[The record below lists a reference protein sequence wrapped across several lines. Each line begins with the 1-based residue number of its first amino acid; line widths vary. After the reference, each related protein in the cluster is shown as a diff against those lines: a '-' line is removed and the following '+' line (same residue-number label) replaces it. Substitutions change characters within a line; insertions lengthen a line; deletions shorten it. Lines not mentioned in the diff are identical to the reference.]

1 MDDTDEERDGWVA
14 DGELQRYSGFETDR
28 DTDSS
33 AGEGAVSGGLRRPT
47 RRALLRAGALA
58 LGGAT
63 AGCPSP
69 FGSGGP
75 GTDTTPTEFSTP
87 TRTPE
92 DSSTPNATPTES
104 ETDPSP
110 ETGTETDTP
119 RSTPSPEAPG
129 VLYVAPDGDEG
140 NVGSQTAPLASL
152 STALSRAVP
161 GTTVRLRGGTYRPN
175 RTVGAQGLAGTADE
189 PVVVE
194 ADPDSDERPVFDFA
208 GATVGGMRFS
218 DCHWLEMRG
227 FGVQNAPS
235 RGLFVERGSSDVLVE
250 DVSVWASG
258 GDPDASGI
266 GVFVLDSREVTLRRV
281 TSQNNY
287 DPSSGGN
294 NADGIGV
301 ERSPG
306 TLVDSCVA
314 RGNSDDG
321 FDLWQ
326 TTETTLRHC
335 WSYDNGYD
343 PDGSEA
349 GDGDGFKLGGGDASG
364 ANVVRRCVAFD
375 NRVRGF
381 DDNGTT
387 RPVTLY
393 NCTAWRNPI
402 DFRLG
407 CRFDL
412 TEPVCPTHRLRNNL
426 SAGGEVQLTP
436 FVDSVANS
444 WDLDVETPG
453 FASIDRDDDAFLH
466 LTADSPAVDAGVDV
480 GLSYRGG
487 APDLGAFE
495 FEPPQT
501 PTEQRP

>member
-1 MDDTDEERDGWVA
+1 MDDSDEDHDGRVADEESP
-14 DGELQRYSGFETDR
+14 RYSGFETGSDA
-28 DTDSS
+28 DST
-33 AGEGAVSGGLRRPT
+33 AVDAPESRGFQRPT
-47 RRALLRAGALA
+47 RRALLRASALV

-69 FGSGGP
+69 LGSGGP
-75 GTDTTPTEFSTP
+75 GTDRTPTRISTP

-92 DSSTPNATPTES
+92 ESSPPNATPTES
-104 ETDPSP
+104 ETDRPPGP
-110 ETGTETDTP
+110 ETGTDTT
-119 RSTPSPEAPG
+119 TPSPEAPG
-129 VLYVAPDGDEG
+129 LLYVAPDGDDRNAG
-140 NVGSQTAPLASL
+140 NRTDPLESL
-152 STALSRAVP
+152 STALLRAVP

-194 ADPDSDERPVFDFA
+194 ADPASGERPVFDFA

-218 DCHWLEMRG
+218 DCHWLELGG
-227 FGVQNAPS
+227 FTVRNAPS
-235 RGLFVERGSSDVLVE
+235 RGLFVEDGSSDVLVE

-266 GVFVLDSREVTLRRV
+266 GVFVLDSRGVTLRRV

-294 NADGIGV
+294 NADGIGI

-343 PDGSEA
+343 PDGTEA

-364 ANVVRRCVAFD
+364 ANVVRRCIAFD

-381 DDNGTT
+381 DDNGVI

-412 TEPVCPTHRLRNNL
+412 TEPVCPAHRLRNNL
-426 SAGGEVQLTP
+426 SAGGDVQLTP
-436 FVDSVANS
+436 LVDSAANS
-444 WDLDVETPG
+444 WDLGVEDPG
-453 FASIDRDDDAFLH
+453 FASTDRDDGAFLH

-480 GLSYRGG
+480 GLSYRGR

-495 FEPPQT
+495 FDPTQT
-501 PTEQRP
+501 PTEQGP